1 VGVGRSDKDGRRW
14 WYGFNASIS
23 DREGGGEG
31 QWDEALPEDEVEAAS
46 STWLYGKEA

>member
-1 VGVGRSDKDGRRW
+1 MAGGGGTDSMLQFLIER
-14 WYGFNASIS
+14 
-23 DREGGGEG
+23 GGGEG